1 MQVFFSLLLTISL
14 NRNIFLVSF
23 CTLYLLHLQR
33 HYNKVVLILR
43 YPVSRGGSSLREFI
57 ARGDQVVRLLRST
70 MPAKRTTE
78 REPGEGV
85 GPTSLFIF
93 GETNIIRRT
102 TKFIIEWPP
111 FEYTVLATIIGKFR
125 GIHYA

>member
-1 MQVFFSLLLTISL
+1 M
-14 NRNIFLVSF
+14 
-23 CTLYLLHLQR
+23 
-33 HYNKVVLILR
+33 
-43 YPVSRGGSSLREFI
+43 
-57 ARGDQVVRLLRST
+57 VRLLRST

-125 GIHYA
+125 GIHYAYHCWKKYKIKEQGEKYEKEGREKGEKRKIVLNRLVKMPSNCSFLGYKL